1 MAAAKGIEVVLKS
14 VKNISVRMCPFR
26 HNVQS
31 TREFLEAINT
41 KKIRTTNTNC
51 EIKVD
56 VRHDNSEPVVDILF
70 GDGERLVFKSE
81 NITAKEMLL
90 KLSTVCSAKDQQARD
105 SAKK

>member
-1 MAAAKGIEVVLKS
+1 MWSWEQCTQVGKVS
-14 VKNISVRMCPFR
+14 N
-26 HNVQS
+26 NQ
-31 TREFLEAINT
+31 EFLEAINT